1 MMWLCPKCGRNFK
14 KENQSHYCGKA
25 PRTVEEYI
33 SAQPEQVQEYLLKIH
48 ETLCEALPEVEACI
62 SWSMPTYRKQQ
73 NLLHFA
79 KCKNHIGL
87 YVGIEA
93 VEQFH
98 DKLKEYKTA
107 KGTIQIPY
115 HKPLPLGLIAEIAKW
130 CYNIK
135 NYS

>member
-1 MMWLCPKCGRNFK
+1 MWLCPKCGRNFK
-14 KENQSHYCGKA
+14 KPNQSHYCGKS

-48 ETLCEALPEVEACI
+48 ETLCEALPEVETCI
-62 SWSMPTYRKQQ
+62 SWGMPTYRKQQ

-93 VEQFH
+93 VEKFR
-98 DKLKEYKTA
+98 DKLKEYKTV

-115 HKPLPLGLIAEIAKW
+115 DKPLPLGLIEEIAKW
-130 CYNIK
+130 RYDMK
-135 NYS
+135 NYA